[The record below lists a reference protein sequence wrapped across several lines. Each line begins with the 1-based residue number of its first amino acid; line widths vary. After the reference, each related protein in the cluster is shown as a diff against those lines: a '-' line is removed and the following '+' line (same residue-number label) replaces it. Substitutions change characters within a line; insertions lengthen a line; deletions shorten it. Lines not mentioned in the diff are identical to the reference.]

1 MINLKISKIESK
13 PNEKK
18 KLRVAAYCRVSTD
31 SDAQTDSF
39 DAQKA
44 HYESWI
50 KIHDNWEFAGLFY
63 DFGVTGTK
71 TEHRDGLQN
80 LLLECRAGK
89 IDYILTKSISRF
101 SRNTTDCIFLV
112 RELLDMNIPIYFEK
126 ENIDT
131 GSMES
136 EFVLSIL
143 SSMAQDESRSIS
155 ENNKWSVRQRFENG
169 KYQFSCVPYG
179 YMRDNEGFMVIN
191 PEEAEIVR
199 FIYQSV
205 LNGLGSEKIAK
216 ILEERQIPTR
226 KSGKWTNSTVR
237 DILTNEKYYGA
248 AVFQKTYTNE
258 SFHRK
263 KNYGEVDRYFVEE
276 HHEPII
282 SKEIFER
289 VKEIIEQRAS
299 EKRIISGSDKYQK
312 RYVFSG
318 IIFCGECGDKFRRK
332 IHDSGKEI
340 AWSCR
345 THIQDKKKCSMKYIR
360 DDMLKA
366 AFVTMMNKLIYSRKQ
381 LLLPLYEN
389 ISIQD
394 NDESICRIHSIQ
406 NELQKLSEKKDTLR
420 KLRAQDIIDSVVF
433 NQEINFIDAQAS
445 EYRAELSDL
454 SGKTKDFSEL
464 NKLIHFT
471 DREMMTAFNEEV
483 FCMFVSKI
491 VIVNRNCAEFHLKCG
506 LKVKEAL

>member
-1 MINLKISKIESK
+1 MIISKIESK

-18 KLRVAAYCRVSTD
+18 KLRVAAYCRVSTE
-31 SDAQTDSF
+31 SDEQLDSF
-39 DAQKA
+39 EAQKA
-44 HYESWI
+44 HYDAWI

-80 LLLECRAGK
+80 LLLECKAGR

-169 KYQFSCVPYG
+169 TYQFSCVPYG
-179 YMRDNEGFMVIN
+179 YMRDDEGFMVIN

-226 KSGKWTNSTVR
+226 KGGKWTNSTVR

-389 ISIQD
+389 ISIQGS
-394 NDESICRIHSIQ
+394 NESSSRIHFIQ

-471 DREMMTAFNEEV
+471 DREMMTEFHDEIFE
-483 FCMFVSKI
+483 MFVSKI
-491 VIVNRNCAEFHLKCG
+491 VIIDRICAEFYLKCG
-506 LKVKEAL
+506 LKIREAL

>member
-1 MINLKISKIESK
+1 MKISKIESK
-13 PNEKK
+13 PTEKK
-18 KLRVAAYCRVSTD
+18 KLRVAAYCRVSTE
-31 SDAQTDSF
+31 SDEQLDSF
-39 DAQKA
+39 EAQKA
-44 HYESWI
+44 HYDAWI

-80 LLLECRAGK
+80 LLLECKAGR

-101 SRNTTDCIFLV
+101 SRNTTDCLFLV

-155 ENNKWSVRQRFENG
+155 ENNKWAVRQRFENG
-169 KYQFSCVPYG
+169 TYQFSCVPYG
-179 YMRDNEGFMVIN
+179 YMRDDEGFMIIN

-216 ILEERQIPTR
+216 ILEERQISTR
-226 KSGKWTNSTVR
+226 KGGKWTNSTVR

-282 SKEIFER
+282 NKEIFER

-389 ISIQD
+389 ISIQGS
-394 NDESICRIHSIQ
+394 NESSRIHFIQ

-445 EYRAELSDL
+445 EYRAEISDL
-454 SGKTKDFSEL
+454 SGKTKDFSEM

-491 VIVNRNCAEFHLKCG
+491 VIVDRNCAEFHLKCG

>member
-1 MINLKISKIESK
+1 MIISKIESK
-13 PNEKK
+13 PNEKN
-18 KLRVAAYCRVSTD
+18 KLRVAAYCRVSTGG
-31 SDAQTDSF
+31 DAQTDSF

-44 HYESWI
+44 HYDAWI

-80 LLLECRAGK
+80 LLLECKAGR

-101 SRNTTDCIFLV
+101 SRNTTDCLFLV

-155 ENNKWSVRQRFENG
+155 ENNKWAVRQRFENG
-169 KYQFSCVPYG
+169 TYQFSCVPYG
-179 YMRDNEGFMVIN
+179 YMRDDEGFMIIN

-216 ILEERQIPTR
+216 ILEERQISTR
-226 KSGKWTNSTVR
+226 KGGKWTNSTVR

-282 SKEIFER
+282 NKEIFER

-389 ISIQD
+389 ISIQGS
-394 NDESICRIHSIQ
+394 NESSRIHFIQ

-445 EYRAELSDL
+445 EYRAEISDL
-454 SGKTKDFSEL
+454 SGKTKDFSEM

-491 VIVNRNCAEFHLKCG
+491 VIVDRNCAEFHLKCG

>member
-1 MINLKISKIESK
+1 MIISKIESK

-18 KLRVAAYCRVSTD
+18 KLRVAAYCRVSTN
-31 SDAQTDSF
+31 SDAQSDSF

-44 HYESWI
+44 HYDAWI

-155 ENNKWSVRQRFENG
+155 ENNKWSVHQRFKNG
-169 KYQFSCVPYG
+169 TYQFSCVPYG
-179 YMRDNEGFMVIN
+179 YMRDDEGFMVIN
-191 PEEAEIVR
+191 SEEAEIVR

-226 KSGKWTNSTVR
+226 KGGKWTNSTVR

-258 SFHRK
+258 NFHRK

-282 SKEIFER
+282 SK
-289 VKEIIEQRAS
+289 
-299 EKRIISGSDKYQK
+299 
-312 RYVFSG
+312 
-318 IIFCGECGDKFRRK
+318 
-332 IHDSGKEI
+332 
-340 AWSCR
+340 
-345 THIQDKKKCSMKYIR
+345 
-360 DDMLKA
+360 
-366 AFVTMMNKLIYSRKQ
+366 
-381 LLLPLYEN
+381 
-389 ISIQD
+389 
-394 NDESICRIHSIQ
+394 
-406 NELQKLSEKKDTLR
+406 
-420 KLRAQDIIDSVVF
+420 
-433 NQEINFIDAQAS
+433 
-445 EYRAELSDL
+445 
-454 SGKTKDFSEL
+454 
-464 NKLIHFT
+464 
-471 DREMMTAFNEEV
+471 
-483 FCMFVSKI
+483 
-491 VIVNRNCAEFHLKCG
+491 
-506 LKVKEAL
+506 

>member
-1 MINLKISKIESK
+1 MKISKIESK
-13 PNEKK
+13 STEKK
-18 KLRVAAYCRVSTD
+18 KLRVAAYCRVSTE
-31 SDAQTDSF
+31 SDEQLDSF
-39 DAQKA
+39 EAQKA
-44 HYESWI
+44 HYDAWI

-80 LLLECRAGK
+80 LLLECKAGR

-101 SRNTTDCIFLV
+101 SRNTTDCISLV

-136 EFVLSIL
+136 ELVLSIL
-143 SSMAQDESRSIS
+143 SGMAQDESRSIS
-155 ENNKWSVRQRFENG
+155 ENNKWAVHQRFEKG
-169 KYQFSCVPYG
+169 TYKFSYVSFG
-179 YMRDNEGFMVIN
+179 YMRDKEGFMVIDPN
-191 PEEAEIVR
+191 EADTVR
-199 FIYQSV
+199 FIFQSA
-205 LNGLGSEKIAK
+205 LNGFGCNKIAK

-226 KSGKWTNSTVR
+226 KGGKWTSSTVR

-248 AVFQKTYTNE
+248 AIFQKTYTDEN
-258 SFHRK
+258 FHRK
-263 KNYGEVDRYFVEE
+263 KNYGEVDSYFIEE

-282 SKEIFER
+282 SKAVFER
-289 VKEIIEQRAS
+289 VKELMKQRAL
-299 EKRIISGSDKYQK
+299 EKRIQSGSDKYQQ
-312 RYVFSG
+312 RYAFSG
-318 IIFCGECGDKFRRK
+318 LIFCGECGDKFRRK
-332 IHDSGKEI
+332 THDSGKEI

-345 THIQDKKKCSMKYIR
+345 THIMDKEKCSMKYIR

-366 AFVTMMNKLIYSRKQ
+366 AFVTTMNKLIYSRKQ

-389 ISIQD
+389 ISIQGS
-394 NDESICRIHSIQ
+394 NESSSRIHFIQ

>member
-1 MINLKISKIESK
+1 MIISKIESK
-13 PNEKK
+13 PNEKN
-18 KLRVAAYCRVSTD
+18 KLRVAAYCRVSTG
-31 SDAQTDSF
+31 SDAQADSF

-80 LLLECRAGK
+80 LLLECKAGR

-131 GSMES
+131 SSMES
-136 EFVLSIL
+136 ELVLSIL

-169 KYQFSCVPYG
+169 TYQFSCVPYG
-179 YMRDNEGFMVIN
+179 YMRDDEGFMVIK

-226 KSGKWTNSTVR
+226 KGGKWTNSTVR

-394 NDESICRIHSIQ
+394 SDESISRIHFIQ

-420 KLRAQDIIDSVVF
+420 KLRAQDIIDSIVF

-454 SGKTKDFSEL
+454 SGKTKDFSEM

-491 VIVNRNCAEFHLKCG
+491 VIVDRNCAEFHLKCG

>member
-1 MINLKISKIESK
+1 MKISKIESK

-18 KLRVAAYCRVSTD
+18 KLCVAAYCRVSTD

-63 DFGVTGTK
+63 DFGITGTK

-101 SRNTTDCIFLV
+101 SRNTTDCISLV

-126 ENIDT
+126 ENINT

-169 KYQFSCVPYG
+169 TYQFSCVPYG
-179 YMRDNEGFMVIN
+179 YMRDDEGFMIIN
-191 PEEAEIVR
+191 PEEADIVR

-226 KSGKWTNSTVR
+226 KGGKWTNSTVR

-318 IIFCGECGDKFRRK
+318 IIFCDECGDKFRRK

-345 THIQDKKKCSMKYIR
+345 THIQDKKKCSIKYIR

-389 ISIQD
+389 ISIQGS
-394 NDESICRIHSIQ
+394 NESSRIHFIQ

-445 EYRAELSDL
+445 EYRAEISDL

-491 VIVNRNCAEFHLKCG
+491 VIVDRNCAEFHLKCG

>member
-1 MINLKISKIESK
+1 MIISKIESK
-13 PNEKK
+13 PNEKN
-18 KLRVAAYCRVSTD
+18 KLRVAAYCRVSTGG
-31 SDAQTDSF
+31 DAQTDSF

-44 HYESWI
+44 HYDAWI

-80 LLLECRAGK
+80 LLLECKAGR

-101 SRNTTDCIFLV
+101 SRNTTDCLFLV

-155 ENNKWSVRQRFENG
+155 ENNKWAVRQRFENG
-169 KYQFSCVPYG
+169 TYQFSCVPYG
-179 YMRDNEGFMVIN
+179 YMRDDEGFMIIN

-216 ILEERQIPTR
+216 ILEERQISTR
-226 KSGKWTNSTVR
+226 KGGKWTNSTVR

-282 SKEIFER
+282 NKEIFER

-389 ISIQD
+389 ISIQGS
-394 NDESICRIHSIQ
+394 NESSKIHFIQ

-445 EYRAELSDL
+445 KYRAEISDL
-454 SGKTKDFSEL
+454 SGKTKDFSEM

-491 VIVNRNCAEFHLKCG
+491 VIVDRNCAEFHLKCG

>member
-1 MINLKISKIESK
+1 MKISKIESK

-169 KYQFSCVPYG
+169 TYQFSCVPYG
-179 YMRDNEGFMVIN
+179 YMRDDEGFMVIN

-366 AFVTMMNKLIYSRKQ
+366 AFVTMINKLIYSRKQ

-389 ISIQD
+389 ISIQGS
-394 NDESICRIHSIQ
+394 NESSSRIHFIQ

>member
-1 MINLKISKIESK
+1 MKISKIESK

-169 KYQFSCVPYG
+169 TYQFSCVPYG
-179 YMRDNEGFMVIN
+179 YMRDDEGFMVIN

-312 RYVFSG
+312 HYVFSG

-366 AFVTMMNKLIYSRKQ
+366 AFVTMINKLIYSRKQ

-389 ISIQD
+389 ISIQGS
-394 NDESICRIHSIQ
+394 NESSSRIHFIQ

>member
-1 MINLKISKIESK
+1 MKISKIESK

-169 KYQFSCVPYG
+169 TYQFSCVPYG
-179 YMRDNEGFMVIN
+179 YMRDDEGFMVIN
-191 PEEAEIVR
+191 PEEAEIVH

-226 KSGKWTNSTVR
+226 KGGKWTNSTVR

-248 AVFQKTYTNE
+248 ATFQKTYTDDNY
-258 SFHRK
+258 HRSR
-263 KNYGEVDRYFVEE
+263 NCGEVDSFFDPE

-282 SKEIFER
+282 SKSTFDR
-289 VKEIIEQRAS
+289 AREIIKQRAS
-299 EKRIISGSDKYQK
+299 EKNLIQGNGKYQQ
-312 RYVFSG
+312 RYAFSG
-318 IIFCGECGDKFRRK
+318 KIFCGECGDKFKRK

-340 AWSCR
+340 AWFCS
-345 THIQDKKKCSMKYIR
+345 THIRNIEKCSMKYVR
-360 DDMLKA
+360 DDRLKA
-366 AFVTMMNKLIYSRKQ
+366 AFVNMMNKLIYSRKR
-381 LLLPLYEN
+381 LLLPLH
-389 ISIQD
+389 
-394 NDESICRIHSIQ
+394 ESINTQKSDKNVNRIHFLQ
-406 NELQKLSEKKDTLR
+406 AELQKISDKKETLR
-420 KLRAQDIIDSVVF
+420 KLRATDIIDSIVF
-433 NQEINFIDAQAS
+433 NQEMNRLENLS
-445 EYRAELSDL
+445 EEYRNEMGGLYNENSDYTEL
-454 SGKTKDFSEL
+454 K
-464 NKLIHFT
+464 NLIQFT
-471 DREMMTAFNEEV
+471 DREMLTKFNDEIFER
-483 FCMFVSKI
+483 FVSKI
-491 VIVNRNCAEFHLKCG
+491 VIINRNMAEFHLKCG
-506 LKVKEAL
+506 LKLKENL

>member
-1 MINLKISKIESK
+1 MKISKIESK

-169 KYQFSCVPYG
+169 TYQFSCVPYG
-179 YMRDNEGFMVIN
+179 YMRDDEGFMVIN

-226 KSGKWTNSTVR
+226 KGGKWTNSTVR

-312 RYVFSG
+312 RYIFSG

-389 ISIQD
+389 ISIQGS
-394 NDESICRIHSIQ
+394 NESISRIHFIQ

-445 EYRAELSDL
+445 EYRAEISDL
-454 SGKTKDFSEL
+454 FGKTKDFSEM

>member
-1 MINLKISKIESK
+1 MKISKIESK

-143 SSMAQDESRSIS
+143 SSMAQNESRSIS

-169 KYQFSCVPYG
+169 TYQFSCVPYG
-179 YMRDNEGFMVIN
+179 YMRDDEGFMVIN

-366 AFVTMMNKLIYSRKQ
+366 AFVTMINKLIYSRKQ

-389 ISIQD
+389 ISIQGS
-394 NDESICRIHSIQ
+394 NESSSRIHFIQ

>member
-1 MINLKISKIESK
+1 MKISKIESK
-13 PNEKK
+13 STEKK
-18 KLRVAAYCRVSTD
+18 KLRVAAYCRVSTE
-31 SDAQTDSF
+31 SDEQLDSF
-39 DAQKA
+39 EAQKA
-44 HYESWI
+44 HYDAWI

-80 LLLECRAGK
+80 LLLECKAGR

-169 KYQFSCVPYG
+169 TYQFSCVPYG
-179 YMRDNEGFMVIN
+179 YMRDDEGFMVIN

-226 KSGKWTNSTVR
+226 KGGKWTNSTVR

-366 AFVTMMNKLIYSRKQ
+366 AFVTMINKLIYSRKQ

-389 ISIQD
+389 ISIQGS
-394 NDESICRIHSIQ
+394 NESSSRIHFIQ

-433 NQEINFIDAQAS
+433 NQEINFIGVQAS

>member
-1 MINLKISKIESK
+1 MKISKIESK

-169 KYQFSCVPYG
+169 TYQFSCVPYG
-179 YMRDNEGFMVIN
+179 YMRDDEGFMVIN

-366 AFVTMMNKLIYSRKQ
+366 AFVTMINKLIYSRKQ

-389 ISIQD
+389 ISIQGS
-394 NDESICRIHSIQ
+394 NESSSRIHFIQ

-471 DREMMTAFNEEV
+471 DREMMTAFNKEV

>member
-1 MINLKISKIESK
+1 LKISKIESK

-169 KYQFSCVPYG
+169 TYQFSCVPYG
-179 YMRDNEGFMVIN
+179 YMRDDEGFMVIN

-366 AFVTMMNKLIYSRKQ
+366 AFVTMINKLIYSRKQ

-389 ISIQD
+389 ISIQGS
-394 NDESICRIHSIQ
+394 NESSSRIHFIQ